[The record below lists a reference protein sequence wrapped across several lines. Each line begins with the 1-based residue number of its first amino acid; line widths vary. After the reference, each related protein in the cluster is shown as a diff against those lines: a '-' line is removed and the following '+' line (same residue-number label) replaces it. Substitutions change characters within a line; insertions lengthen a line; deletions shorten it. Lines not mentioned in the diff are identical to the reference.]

1 MWSTKRINGPAT
13 VFLMSNQGTNADD
26 RVVDV
31 LGELVTHGSPNFIV
45 ALAVMTI
52 GGGEALDVGDRFDIL
67 NDDTC
72 RHIQAAN

>member
-1 MWSTKRINGPAT
+1 
-13 VFLMSNQGTNADD
+13 
-26 RVVDV
+26 VVDV